1 MVQIYYVHKPES
13 NVANTVV
20 VVSRTDDDSVEVFD
34 TIAFVVGMNVA
45 VDGDFLVTLVA
56 APKSNAFCVD
66 FLVMVVLPLI
76 IPGLSILTRLQ
87 LSAIFD
93 DDRYQ

>member
-20 VVSRTDDDSVEVFD
+20 VVSRTDDDSVEVLD

-45 VDGDFLVTLVA
+45 VDDDFLVTLAV
-56 APKSNAFCVD
+56 APKSNAFCLD
-66 FLVMVVLPLI
+66 ILIMVVQFL
-76 IPGLSILTRLQ
+76 
-87 LSAIFD
+87 
-93 DDRYQ
+93 